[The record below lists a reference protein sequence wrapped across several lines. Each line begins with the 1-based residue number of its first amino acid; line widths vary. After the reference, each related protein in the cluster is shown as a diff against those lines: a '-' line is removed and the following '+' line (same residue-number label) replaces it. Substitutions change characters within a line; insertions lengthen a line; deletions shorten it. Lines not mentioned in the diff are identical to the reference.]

1 MCGIA
6 GYLDKRTSDAP
17 IGRTML
23 AMLQALGQRGP
34 DSAGMALFGPANPNG
49 EICLVKLPERQ
60 DPDAAEKRLTERLA
74 GLATINSRRR
84 IGDVIRLEVERS
96 ADVRDFCAA
105 IERRDDGFE
114 VLSLGTS
121 LELTKQVG
129 APGNLDTT
137 FDVGA
142 FRGSHGIGHTRL
154 STESKVDLSHS
165 QPFWARGVPDLAT
178 VHNGHI
184 TNYDRMRRRFEQR
197 GLRFFTHNDSEVI
210 AVYLADQLDQGL
222 TLDDAVAR
230 SLDDFDGSFTYLV
243 ATTTAFGYARDP
255 FALKPLIIVDTPDYV
270 AVANEEVAIRS
281 ALGPAGVAREPSGHV
296 YRIWQV
302 GGEAADAAA

>member
-6 GYLDKRTSDAP
+6 GYLDKQTSDAP

-34 DSAGMALFGPANPNG
+34 DSAGMALYGPARSKG

-60 DPDAAEKRLTERLA
+60 DPDAAEKRLTERIGALA
-74 GLATINSRRR
+74 RITGRRR
-84 IGDVIRLEVERS
+84 IGDVVRLEVERS
-96 ADVRDFCAA
+96 SEVRDFCAA

-114 VLSLGTS
+114 VLSLGRS

-129 APGNLDTT
+129 APGNLDDT
-137 FDVGA
+137 FNVGA

-165 QPFWARGVPDLAT
+165 QPFWARGIPDLAT

-210 AVYLADQLDQGL
+210 AIYLADELDKGL
-222 TLDDAVAR
+222 TLDQAVAQ

-243 ATTTAFGYARDP
+243 ATPTQFGYARDP

-302 GGEAADAAA
+302 GAEAADAAA